1 MEKFQVWKW
10 IQFEIFNLNLDIRVY
25 KGYLFVQ
32 YENINDANKLIKE
45 GQNSLILKGNKLGK
59 D

>member
-1 MEKFQVWKW
+1 M
-10 IQFEIFNLNLDIRVY
+10 NLDIRVY

-59 D
+59 DLI